1 MVDFFNKHTIIL
13 GMKKLLILS
22 ITFIFLGLAAPLF
35 SEAAFSGYAFSNYGY
50 NRGGGYGFYEYNQP
64 RYYGYQY
71 YYPNYGSYYYNSYG
85 RDYAFSGGYQNFW
98 WY

>member
-1 MVDFFNKHTIIL
+1 MLYIL
-13 GMKKLLILS
+13 DMKKLLILS
-22 ITFIFLGLAAPLF
+22 ITFIFLGLVTPLIT
-35 SEAAFSGYAFSNYGY
+35 EASFNGYDSGYAFSNYGY